1 MLPQYQ
7 SASLS
12 GRNSRL
18 PELTTDEEPVE
29 AAEKIDDAPDMAESA
44 AVFCCDDDVG
54 RRGVRG
60 GSVGAEANFGI
71 ISLQSQ
77 RKRRIFKTRTWASVL
92 CSTCRVKHKKNSN

>member
-7 SASLS
+7 SASLNE
-12 GRNSRL
+12 RNSRL

-29 AAEKIDDAPDMAESA
+29 AAEEIEDAPDMAESA
-44 AVFCCDDDVG
+44 AVVCCDDDVG

-60 GSVGAEANFGI
+60 GSVGAEANSGI

-77 RKRRIFKTRTWASVL
+77 RKRRIFS
-92 CSTCRVKHKKNSN
+92 